1 MERKYLS
8 KMGKPMYDKSGFTM
22 IETLFVLM
30 IMCMLFCLSWRIHL
44 PVKNDHTK
52 IEEITRFLYQAKLT
66 AMNLKTQVTVTFASD
81 FIQYEWEES
90 SQTFTLDSNDSF
102 ESHQLTFNENGNIQG
117 AKTLTYYCGNQVYT
131 LVYQIG
137 SGSFYVQ

>member
-1 MERKYLS
+1 
-8 KMGKPMYDKSGFTM
+8 MYDKSGFTM

-90 SQTFTLDSNDSF
+90 SQTFPLDSNDSF

-117 AKTLTYYCGNQVYT
+117 AKALTYYCGSQVYT

>member
-1 MERKYLS
+1 
-8 KMGKPMYDKSGFTM
+8 MYDKSGFTM

-102 ESHQLTFNENGNIQG
+102 ESHQLTFNENGNI
-117 AKTLTYYCGNQVYT
+117 YT

>member
-1 MERKYLS
+1 
-8 KMGKPMYDKSGFTM
+8 MYDKSGFTM

-44 PVKNDHTK
+44 PVKNDH
-52 IEEITRFLYQAKLT
+52 T

-117 AKTLTYYCGNQVYT
+117 AKTLTYYCGSQVYT

>member
-52 IEEITRFLYQAKLT
+52 IEEITRFFISGEIDSYESK
-66 AMNLKTQVTVTFASD
+66 NASD
-81 FIQYEWEES
+81 SDFCI
-90 SQTFTLDSNDSF
+90 
-102 ESHQLTFNENGNIQG
+102 
-117 AKTLTYYCGNQVYT
+117 
-131 LVYQIG
+131 
-137 SGSFYVQ
+137 

>member
-1 MERKYLS
+1 
-8 KMGKPMYDKSGFTM
+8 MYDKSGFTM

-30 IMCMLFCLSWRIHL
+30 IMCMLFCLSWRMHL

-117 AKTLTYYCGNQVYT
+117 PKTLTYYCGSQVYT